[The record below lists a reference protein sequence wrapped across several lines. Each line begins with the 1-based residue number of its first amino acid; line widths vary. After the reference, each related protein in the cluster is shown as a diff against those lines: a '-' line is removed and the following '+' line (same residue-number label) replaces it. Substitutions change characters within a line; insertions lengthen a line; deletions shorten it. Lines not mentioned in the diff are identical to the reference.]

1 MKKEDLLKIFFV
13 LAVAILSSCQKEN
26 TSTTGT
32 TPPPGATT
40 MSGLKI
46 DPKFDFTNTADIA
59 VSIQIETTESRPTP
73 HLIRIYNA
81 NPGQGGTLISTGMT
95 SPELGYTSV
104 LRLPKALNS
113 VWVENVVSGGIHTYK
128 EVAVLNNSV
137 QYIFGLP
144 SPVRKSVVVGD
155 PGCING
161 VTRTIST
168 TPGSIEI
175 KAGED
180 VSLQAPYIG
189 GITFS
194 GNGTLRICA
203 AATLTYIN
211 INGGAQATI
220 YVSASGNLI
229 AQSLNL
235 NNLNI
240 YNYGTAQI
248 SGGLN
253 VNNGSRF
260 ENHKSAQIVS
270 FNNNQGTIFNDGTM
284 DVSGSSNNNGTI
296 INQNLMRLSGD
307 FNNNGSATIDN
318 ECRMEVSGRFY
329 QNHNLTN
336 NGYFLVNGEVAFNGG
351 STTTMGGNA
360 LFSVTNNNGAIGK
373 ATFNGDIVGPIT
385 GCAKLSINHTTIIN
399 GGAHFIN
406 QLDLCDA
413 DGTIEQLNI
422 TLPSTVTRCAYFVPA
437 SSCSPSD
444 GTPPQTVKD
453 ADGDGVPD
461 DLDEYPNDPD
471 RAFTSYYPNKTDYAS
486 IAFEDLWPFKGDYDF
501 NDFVAD
507 YQYKIV
513 SDAQNNIVD
522 IIATYKVRAAGA
534 TQNNSFAL
542 ALPVPSSSIKSI
554 TGYQK
559 LGHNFTMNPKGYEEG
574 HLNNT
579 VIIVVDEV
587 NTYFGDALMNT
598 GSIIPYKDMAPF
610 TVTINFA
617 THIPSSQLIPPYNPF
632 LIANQERGREIHL
645 IDHKPTEKASLN
657 LFGTGNDGSKPE
669 TGSYY
674 KSATYLPWAIEIPVS
689 FDYAYERKEITL
701 AHLKFADWAQ
711 SSGTTYKD
719 WYLDKPGYRDAT
731 FIYKKP

>member
-1 MKKEDLLKIFFV
+1 MKKADFLKIFFV
-13 LAVAILSSCQKEN
+13 LAVVFLSSCQKQD
-26 TSTTGT
+26 SPTTN
-32 TPPPGATT
+32 GATT
-40 MSGLKI
+40 GSTSISGLKI
-46 DPKFDFTNTADIA
+46 DPKFDFANSSDIA
-59 VSIQIETTESRPTP
+59 VSIQVETTESRPTP

-95 SPELGYTSV
+95 DPSLTYTST
-104 LRLPKALNS
+104 LRLPKALAS
-113 VWVENVVSGGIHTYK
+113 VWVENAASGGIHTYK
-128 EVAVLNNSV
+128 EVQVLNNAI

-144 SPVRKSVVVGD
+144 SPIRKIAVAGD
-155 PGCING
+155 PGCTNG

-175 KAGED
+175 KAGEV
-180 VSLQAPYIG
+180 VSLQAAYSG
-189 GITFS
+189 GVTFS

-203 AATLTYIN
+203 AATLSNIN
-211 INGGAQATI
+211 LNGGAQGII

-229 AQSLNL
+229 ASSLNL
-235 NNLNI
+235 NSLNI
-240 YNYGTAQI
+240 YNYGTVQV

-253 VNNGSRF
+253 VNNGARF
-260 ENHKSAQIVS
+260 ENHKTAQIVS

-284 DVSGSSNNNGTI
+284 DASGNNNNNGTI
-296 INQNLMRLSGD
+296 INQNLLRLSGD
-307 FNNNGSATIDN
+307 FNNNGNATIDN

-336 NGYFLVNGEVAFNGG
+336 NGYFLVNGEVSFNGG
-351 STTTMGGNA
+351 SVTTLGANS
-360 LFSVTNNNGAIGK
+360 LFSVTNNNGAAGK
-373 ATFNGDIVGPIT
+373 ATFNGDIVGPVT
-385 GCAKLSINHTTIIN
+385 GCGKLSINHTTTIN

-406 QLDLCDA
+406 QIDLCDT

-422 TLPSTVTRCAYFVPA
+422 TLPSTVTRCAFYVPA

-444 GTPPQTVKD
+444 GTPPTTVKD
-453 ADGDGVPD
+453 SDGDGVPD

-471 RAFTSYYPNKTDYAS
+471 RAFNSYYPNKTDYAS

-513 SDAQNNIVD
+513 TDAQNNVVD

-542 ALPVPSSSIKSI
+542 ALPVPPTAIKSI

-559 LGHNFTMNPKGYEEG
+559 LGHNFTMNAKGYEEG

-579 VIIVVDEV
+579 VVIVVDEV

-598 GSIIPYKDMAPF
+598 SSITPYKDMAPF

-645 IDHKPTEKASLN
+645 IDHQPTEKANMS

-674 KSATYLPWAIEIPVS
+674 KSATFLPWAIEIPVS
-689 FDYAYERKEITL
+689 FDYAYERKEITS

-719 WYLDKPGYRDAT
+719 WYLDKAGYRDAT
-731 FIYKKP
+731 YIYKKP